1 MCGRGITSVP
11 SSEQF
16 ERDGL
21 FYTVDEGSQSW
32 WFWVL
37 YRGQRD
43 LFQFLEDVSP
53 LTQEASSVLTIW
65 KGVAGFETLCESV
78 LTESLRTLV
87 SSEFLQ
93 LPSESP
99 WPAWLRT
106 LVSSITQSFPFI
118 LLWQRH
124 WNWWHWYHYSVIWWI
139 CNWADLSSE
148 EEEEKVC
155 IIRAFVC
162 AGRGTDSGCSYRGG
176 RGVCQSS
183 AAAGTVCMSSV
194 LCNYKW

>member
-1 MCGRGITSVP
+1 MCWRGITSVP

-65 KGVAGFETLCESV
+65 KGVAGFETLCGSV

-93 LPSESP
+93 LPSDLESP

-106 LVSSITQSFPFI
+106 LISSITQSFPFI
-118 LLWQRH
+118 SLWQRH
-124 WNWWHWYHYSVIWWI
+124 WNWWYWYHYSVIWWM
-139 CNWADLSSE
+139 CNLGWPQLWRRRGKGVYHPCAC
-148 EEEEKVC
+148 VC
-155 IIRAFVC
+155 RP
-162 AGRGTDSGCSYRGG
+162 GYRLWLQLQRRSGSLPEFCSCRNGLY
-176 RGVCQSS
+176 VF
-183 AAAGTVCMSSV
+183 SV
-194 LCNYKW
+194 M